1 MRIVIA
7 GAGSVGC
14 HLARLFS
21 KQNTNCVLIDD
32 DPERLSALEQQVD
45 MMTLAGAPT
54 SIKTL
59 RQADVAH
66 ADLFVGVTRMETRNI
81 ACCALAR
88 QLGAKKTIAR
98 IDNYEYLL
106 AENRKYFKHLGI
118 DELIYPEVLAAQD
131 IVAGLKMSWV
141 RQRWDVYGGALV
153 LLGIKLRKECK
164 IFGQP
169 LKDICG
175 ADDPY
180 HIVALKRGEDTLIP
194 GGMDQV
200 QLGDLA
206 YFMTTPEYIDYI
218 REVVG
223 KEKYE
228 DVENVIVMGGGK
240 TAVRAALAIPDYM
253 NVKVIEQD
261 AQRCDELNT
270 LLGQSPAMVIHGDGR
285 DLQLL
290 QEENIHHTQAFVAL
304 TGNAETNIL
313 ACLAAK
319 KLGVR
324 KTIARVEHFD
334 YISTAQQLDIGTI
347 VNKKSA
353 AASYI
358 YQQTLPANVR
368 NLRSLMVVDADV
380 AEMQV
385 PEGARITR
393 CPVRQ
398 LGLPQGIAL
407 GGLVRD
413 GQGILINGNTQ
424 IQAGDVVMVFCHE
437 QDMKRVEHFFKVPR
451 FLGL

>member
-7 GAGSVGC
+7 GAGSVGS
-14 HLARLFS
+14 HLARLFAR
-21 KQNTNCVLIDD
+21 QHTNCVLIDD
-32 DPERLSALEQQVD
+32 DAERLSNLEQQIDV
-45 MMTLAGAPT
+45 MTLPAAPT
-54 SIKTL
+54 SISAL
-59 RQADVAH
+59 RQAGVEG
-66 ADLFVGVTRMETRNI
+66 ADLFVGVTRMETRNLV
-81 ACCALAR
+81 CCALAK
-88 QLGAKKTIAR
+88 QLGAHKTIAR
-98 IDNYEYLL
+98 IDNHEYLRQ
-106 AENRKYFKHLGI
+106 ENRRHFQQLGI
-118 DELIYPEVLAAQD
+118 DELIYPEVLAAHD
-131 IVAGLKMSWV
+131 IVNGLKMSWV

-153 LLGIKLRKECK
+153 LLGIKLRAECK

-180 HIVALKRGEDTLIP
+180 HIVALKRGDDTLIP
-194 GGMDQV
+194 GGMDQL
-200 QLGDLA
+200 QQGDLA
-206 YFMTTPEYIDYI
+206 YFMTTPEYIGYI

-228 DVENVIVMGGGK
+228 DVSNVIIMGGGK
-240 TAVRAALAIPDYM
+240 TALRAALATPDYM
-253 NVKVIEQD
+253 NVKIIEME
-261 AQRCDELNT
+261 AARCDELNT
-270 LLGQSPAMVIHGDGR
+270 LLGDSPVMVIHGDGR
-285 DLQLL
+285 DLSLL
-290 QEENIHHTQAFVAL
+290 QEENISRTQAFVAL

-358 YQQTLPANVR
+358 YQQTLPSNVR

-385 PEGARITR
+385 QEGARVTR
-393 CPVRQ
+393 KPVRE
-398 LGLPQGIAL
+398 LGLPHGIAL
-407 GGLVRD
+407 GGLVRN

-424 IQAGDVVMVFCHE
+424 IQAGDIVMVFCHE
-437 QDMKRVEHFFKVPR
+437 QNMKRVERYFKVPSL
-451 FLGL
+451 F

>member
-1 MRIVIA
+1 MIA
-7 GAGSVGC
+7 GAGSVGS

-21 KQNTNCVLIDD
+21 KQKTDCVLIDD
-32 DPERLSALEQQVD
+32 DAERLAVLESQIDV
-45 MMTLAGAPT
+45 MTLHAAPT
-54 SIKTL
+54 SIRAL
-59 RQADVAH
+59 RQAGVGE
-66 ADLFVGVTRMETRNI
+66 ADLFVGVTRMESRNI
-81 ACCALAR
+81 TCCALAR
-88 QLGAKKTIAR
+88 QLGARKTIAR
-98 IDNYEYLL
+98 IDNYEYLRT
-106 AENRKYFKHLGI
+106 ENRKYFRQLGI

-131 IVAGLKMSWV
+131 IVNGLKMSWV

-153 LLGIKLRKECK
+153 LLGIKLREGCK

-180 HIVALKRGEDTLIP
+180 HIVALKRGDDTLIP
-194 GGMDQV
+194 GGLDQL
-200 QLGDLA
+200 QQGDLA

-218 REVVG
+218 RELVG

-228 DVENVIVMGGGK
+228 DVNNVIIMGGGK
-240 TAVRAALAIPDYM
+240 TAVRAALATPDYM
-253 NVKVIEQD
+253 GVKVIEID
-261 AQRCDELNT
+261 AQRCDELNA
-270 LLGQSPAMVIHGDGR
+270 LLGESSAMVIHGDGR
-285 DLQLL
+285 DLTLL
-290 QEENIHHTQAFVAL
+290 QEENIANTQAFVAL

-358 YQQTLPANVR
+358 YQQTLPSNVR

-380 AEMQV
+380 AELQV
-385 PEGARITR
+385 PEGARVTR
-393 CPVRQ
+393 HPVKD

-407 GGLVRD
+407 GGLVRN
-413 GQGILINGNTQ
+413 GQGILINGNTR
-424 IQAGDVVMVFCHE
+424 IEAGDVVMVFCHE
-437 QDMKRVEHFFKVPR
+437 QNMKRVEHYFKVPKL
-451 FLGL
+451 F